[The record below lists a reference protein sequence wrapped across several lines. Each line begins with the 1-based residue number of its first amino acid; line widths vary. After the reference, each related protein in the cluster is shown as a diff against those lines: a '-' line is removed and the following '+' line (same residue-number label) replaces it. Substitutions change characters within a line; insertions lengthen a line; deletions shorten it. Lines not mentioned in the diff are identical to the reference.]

1 MILFFRN
8 IIEGRV
14 LEKDFNIKEQDI
26 NMIGIM
32 SDSHDNIDAIRK
44 AVKLFNTKEVDL
56 TIHAGDLISP
66 FTVIEFQKLDSELI
80 AVYGNNDG
88 EREGL
93 KNAYNELCILEDFK
107 EISLEGWKFA
117 IIHGTHP
124 AIVDSLIK
132 SGKYDIVISG
142 HSHKLEIL
150 NDKTLLINPGEVCG
164 YLSSEQTVVLL
175 DTDDLSTEVIYL

>member
-1 MILFFRN
+1 
-8 IIEGRV
+8 
-14 LEKDFNIKEQDI
+14 
-26 NMIGIM
+26 MIGIM

-107 EISLEGWKFA
+107 EIFFRGM
-117 IIHGTHP
+117 
-124 AIVDSLIK
+124 
-132 SGKYDIVISG
+132 
-142 HSHKLEIL
+142 EIC
-150 NDKTLLINPGEVCG
+150 NYPRNPSCN
-164 YLSSEQTVVLL
+164 S
-175 DTDDLSTEVIYL
+175 